1 MAAATGARVA
11 VIESMRTGGTC
22 VMRGCV
28 PKKLL
33 VYGAHYAHEFE
44 DAVGFGWADSK
55 PNFDWAKLIATKN
68 KELDRLESIYHSLL
82 KNAGVEEIQGKG
94 QIVGP
99 NSVEVNGKTITAE
112 TILIATGG
120 WPKMP
125 EIPGIEHAITS
136 NEALE
141 LPKLPKRIAIVG
153 GGYIA
158 VEFAGIFNALG
169 SQVYEIIRSDKVL
182 RGFDE
187 SMRDGLQDELSKK
200 GVQILRGVNVTSIAK
215 KTSYE
220 FTVQFDKHEPL
231 DVDIVMYATGRA
243 PNTNG
248 IGLEGVGIKMN
259 SRGAIMVDEYS
270 QTNVGN
276 IYAIG
281 DVTDRINLTPVAL
294 AEGMAFVDT
303 VYRGIPTAANRKNVA
318 SAVFSQPPIATVGL
332 TESEAAILGPVD
344 VYESRFRNMKHTLS
358 GRNEMSI
365 MKLVVDQK
373 TDRVLGCHMM
383 GLDSPEIIQG
393 IAIAVKCGATKAQF
407 DSTIGVHPTAA
418 EELVTM
424 REKRK

>member
-1 MAAATGARVA
+1 
-11 VIESMRTGGTC
+11 
-22 VMRGCV
+22 
-28 PKKLL
+28 
-33 VYGAHYAHEFE
+33 
-44 DAVGFGWADSK
+44 
-55 PNFDWAKLIATKN
+55 
-68 KELDRLESIYHSLL
+68 
-82 KNAGVEEIQGKG
+82 
-94 QIVGP
+94 
-99 NSVEVNGKTITAE
+99 
-112 TILIATGG
+112 
-120 WPKMP
+120 
-125 EIPGIEHAITS
+125 
-136 NEALE
+136 
-141 LPKLPKRIAIVG
+141 
-153 GGYIA
+153 
-158 VEFAGIFNALG
+158 
-169 SQVYEIIRSDKVL
+169 
-182 RGFDE
+182 
-187 SMRDGLQDELSKK
+187 LSKK

-303 VYRGIPTAANRKNVA
+303 VYRGIPTAANRENVA

-332 TESEAAILGPVD
+332 TEPEAAILGPVD